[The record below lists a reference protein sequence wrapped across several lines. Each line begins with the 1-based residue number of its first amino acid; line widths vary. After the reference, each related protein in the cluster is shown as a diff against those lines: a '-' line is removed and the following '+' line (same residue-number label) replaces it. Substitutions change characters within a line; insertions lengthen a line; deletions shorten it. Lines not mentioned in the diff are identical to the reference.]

1 MDPCPDCGLICAEG
15 TWACPS
21 CGSPLAPAAD
31 GATEE
36 RKVVTTLFCD
46 LVAFTAMSDEADPED
61 VDATLRHYHA
71 AVCRVIEAHG
81 GVVEKY
87 IGDAVVGVFGVPS
100 VHEDDAERAVRACL
114 RIVQA
119 LTGMTRP
126 DGSALEARCGVDTGE
141 AVVRLDVDPA
151 SGCGFLVGDAVN
163 TAARLQAAAPPMGV
177 AVGARSYE
185 LTRHVFVYEELSPVA
200 AKGKKAPLAVWRP
213 VRPVARTGLRTSIH
227 PGGPF
232 VGRHDELHALEE
244 TLAAVRAL
252 GRRRSCL
259 IVGEPGIGKS
269 RLVLEFARTLESDPE
284 SLVWRQ
290 GRCLPYGEGVA
301 LAPLAEIFRA
311 HCGILDSD
319 DPRAMDRRIE
329 AALPP
334 SADAAW
340 LRQRLRALL
349 GLPAPA
355 SPRDENFSGWR
366 RILDGL
372 ATSHPAVVVFEDL
385 HWGHDVLLDFIDS
398 FVVESGSKPL
408 LLVATTRP
416 ELLARRP
423 SLAAPGSGWSRS
435 LLQPLTPADIE
446 RLVARSQR
454 GPSHER
460 AAAIAELSGGNPLF
474 AETYAGLLADGGVLP
489 ASGPTGVA
497 GGQSPPA
504 PDAIRAVL
512 AARLDTL
519 PRAHKTALADASVFG
534 EAFWLG
540 GVEAMSPLPG
550 AELARIFAALVDRQF
565 VRPAATSSLQG
576 EEEYLFWHALARD
589 VAYGQQTRAERARRH
604 AAAAAWLEEKG
615 RERPEDHAGVVA
627 HHYATAHDLAKAA
640 GRLELAEALRPL
652 AARSLEFAG
661 THALAVDVPAA
672 ERYLARALE
681 LIDRADAMYGRAL
694 AGRARALLRTG
705 RNHEAES
712 LIDGAVASLRAA
724 GDLRGTASALCVQS
738 DVAAELGK
746 PYVHFV
752 EEAGLLLADDGPSP
766 ELTRV
771 LSRLSWVPLQ
781 QRSAGGPEEAIRRS
795 ERTIAACGD
804 LDVPEAVDAL
814 DCRGMARIDLGDVG
828 GLDDLQDALAAASRL
843 GLGEELLVLQFNTGS
858 ALLALRGVEASMA
871 MSRSGMEAARLRGS
885 SSFLRAHRA
894 GLFVGLR
901 HAGAWNEAL
910 AEARDLEPEL
920 DRADDVFTHVLV
932 RSVLAVLLVE
942 RGQAGEAS
950 PWVEWLIEKGRENE
964 IRWCKVLALAGSAV
978 ALQALGQG
986 QRAMKLLRE
995 VGALERGVVAA
1006 IGQEIVL
1013 PVLRDVLH
1021 EGDVGLA
1028 LRLCSI
1034 ERLGTP
1040 WDRSCR
1046 HDGAGGT
1053 GGSAWRPRGRRRRLL
1068 RRRRSLA

>member
-1 MDPCPDCGLICAEG
+1 
-15 TWACPS
+15 
-21 CGSPLAPAAD
+21 
-31 GATEE
+31 
-36 RKVVTTLFCD
+36 
-46 LVAFTAMSDEADPED
+46 
-61 VDATLRHYHA
+61 
-71 AVCRVIEAHG
+71 
-81 GVVEKY
+81 
-87 IGDAVVGVFGVPS
+87 
-100 VHEDDAERAVRACL
+100 
-114 RIVQA
+114 
-119 LTGMTRP
+119 
-126 DGSALEARCGVDTGE
+126 
-141 AVVRLDVDPA
+141 
-151 SGCGFLVGDAVN
+151 
-163 TAARLQAAAPPMGV
+163 MGV

-200 AKGKKAPLAVWRP
+200 AKGKTAPLAVWRP

-795 ERTIAACGD
+795 ERTSRPAETLMSRRPWTPWTAEGWR
-804 LDVPEAVDAL
+804 AST
-814 DCRGMARIDLGDVG
+814 
-828 GLDDLQDALAAASRL
+828 LATWADSTTCKTPLRPRARL

-871 MSRSGMEAARLRGS
+871 MSSGAGSRQPSFRGS

-932 RSVLAVLLVE
+932 RS
-942 RGQAGEAS
+942 S
-950 PWVEWLIEKGRENE
+950 WPSFWS
-964 IRWCKVLALAGSAV
+964 SAV
-978 ALQALGQG
+978 
-986 QRAMKLLRE
+986 KPE
-995 VGALERGVVAA
+995 
-1006 IGQEIVL
+1006 
-1013 PVLRDVLH
+1013 
-1021 EGDVGLA
+1021 
-1028 LRLCSI
+1028 
-1034 ERLGTP
+1034 
-1040 WDRSCR
+1040 
-1046 HDGAGGT
+1046 
-1053 GGSAWRPRGRRRRLL
+1053 RRRRGW
-1068 RRRRSLA
+1068 SG